1 MSDFKPDEQYDPSR
15 PNDLGEYQYYRKK
28 LREEK
33 RARLA
38 EEKKRREE
46 EGSGESSYYS
56 DSEDEAPRRDGT
68 SYRFYE
74 GNGLMMGSTQTVGTS
89 YLNIRHTTEGSSP
102 TTASSKTTFPSSSAA
117 FDKW

>member
-46 EGSGESSYYS
+46 EGSGQSSYYS

-68 SYRFYE
+68 SYRLYE
-74 GNGLMMGSTQTVGTS
+74 GNWLMMGSTQTVGTS
-89 YLNIRHTTEGSSP
+89 YLNLRDTTESSSP